1 MILFFFFLPF
11 MKFLFGF
18 LALLEAL
25 ILQKQSVRNVFCQG
39 GGEGVWLNKHSRA
52 SPNVRATI
60 HKKMNYS
67 AFYNKV
73 FSS

>member
-1 MILFFFFLPF
+1 MILFFFFSSIHEVPVWVF
-11 MKFLFGF
+11 SSFRGSHTP
-18 LALLEAL
+18 ET
-25 ILQKQSVRNVFCQG
+25 VRNVFCQG

-67 AFYNKV
+67 AFYNKA